1 MNQCFHAYCETQHL
15 EPQVT
20 IQLYRRWYDA
30 QECNRGTVETGQH
43 FPAAPSSVQPPTLQG
58 EEARPIKPKEATG
71 QKKNKETTGQR
82 RRSQKKTKRRPA
94 RSSNNQGHTPS
105 KVHMPQPNHG
115 PMFHS
120 SKQCS
125 TCKCYHRQ
133 TPCAIQQKHIKGPI
147 PT

>member
-30 QECNRGTVETGQH
+30 HECNRGTVETGQH

-82 RRSQKKTKRRPA
+82 RRSQKKKTKRR
-94 RSSNNQGHTPS
+94 R
-105 KVHMPQPNHG
+105 G
-115 PMFHS
+115 P
-120 SKQCS
+120 KEDRCQKK
-125 TCKCYHRQ
+125 TCKE
-133 TPCAIQQKHIKGPI
+133 QQQSRPYPKQGPYATAK
-147 PT
+147 PWPNVSQFKTM